1 MIEVVSAPG
10 RFRITCNGCTAILE
24 YTGDEVK
31 PLPAGSRKIYRITEP
46 GIYCP
51 VCSKRLSHKDS
62 SPAPTPS
69 HALALG

>member
-1 MIEVVSAPG
+1 MIEVICAPG
-10 RFRITCNGCTAILE
+10 RFRITCNGCTAVLA

-31 PLPAGSRKIYRITEP
+31 PLPAGSRRNHQITEP

-62 SPAPTPS
+62 LPIPPMY
-69 HALALG
+69 